1 MNFWF
6 WKQDMSTSYTYP
18 SALPRVIDTLGSE
31 DFSPALLEFIRAAA
45 NFDSAVI
52 MAYPDTSAL
61 HVIHNALH
69 DGDQS
74 GFDNAYRNRLWLLSP
89 LYLSAKSGMR
99 GFFHILDIA
108 SNNFQNSEYYKLYYQ
123 SNGVV
128 DQAVFLLESGNG
140 SPIAVSLERTPTLR
154 AFSKKDKMRLG
165 EITATVAALVQK
177 QWPTGVTTRNN
188 SPTEA
193 RKTNLHLHVDNL
205 LQQFGSSYLTPRERD
220 VVQLILKGYPS
231 KTAAQQLGISTQT
244 EQVHRKNIYHK
255 LGLSSHGE
263 LFSLFFDALVQPGSG
278 SSDPLAGLLGRPTTT

>member
-1 MNFWF
+1 
-6 WKQDMSTSYTYP
+6 MSTNYTYP
-18 SALPRVIDTLGSE
+18 PALPRVIDALGSE
-31 DFSPALLEFIRAAA
+31 DFSPALLEFIRTAA

-74 GFDNAYRNRLWLLSP
+74 GFDSTYRNRLWLLSP

-108 SNNFQNSEYYKLYYQ
+108 PENFRNSEYYKLYYQ
-123 SNGVV
+123 SNGVK
-128 DQAVFLLESGNG
+128 DQAVFLLESGDG
-140 SPIAVSLERTPTLR
+140 SPIAVSLERTPALQ
-154 AFSKKDKMRLG
+154 AFSARDKSRLG
-165 EITATVAALVQK
+165 EIIATVAALVQQ
-177 QWPTGVTTRNN
+177 QWPTGLATRNN
-188 SPTEA
+188 GPTES
-193 RKTNLHLHVDNL
+193 TESNLHLHVENL

-231 KTAAQQLGISTQT
+231 KTAAGQLGISTQT

-263 LFSLFFDALVQPGSG
+263 LFSLFFDVLVQPKSASG
-278 SSDPLAGLLGRPTTT
+278 DPLADVLGRSTTT

>member
-1 MNFWF
+1 
-6 WKQDMSTSYTYP
+6 MSTSYAYP
-18 SALPRVIDTLGSE
+18 SALPRVIDALGSG
-31 DFSPALLEFIRAAA
+31 DFAPALLEFIRAAA

-52 MAYPDTSAL
+52 MAYPDTGAL

-74 GFDNAYRNRLWLLSP
+74 GFGSAYRNRLWLLSP
-89 LYLSAKSGMR
+89 LYLSAKTGMR

-108 SNNFQNSEYYKLYYQ
+108 PDNFRNSEYYKLYYQ
-123 SNGVV
+123 SNGVK

-140 SPIAVSLERTPTLR
+140 SPIAVSLERTQALR
-154 AFSKKDKMRLG
+154 AFSKRDKSRLG
-165 EITATVAALVQK
+165 EIAGTVAALVEQ
-177 QWPTGVTTRNN
+177 QWPTGVNTRNGGP
-188 SPTEA
+188 SEPRES
-193 RKTNLHLHVDNL
+193 NLHLHVENL

-263 LFSLFFDALVQPGSG
+263 LFSLFFDALVQPGPG
-278 SSDPLAGLLGRPTTT
+278 SDDPLAGLLGHSTTT